1 MSLNKVNEEMINDLY
16 DLILSLKDNQDC
28 RDLFS
33 DMCTNKEVEQ
43 MAQRIRA
50 ARLLLEGKT
59 YNAVSYTHLE
69 EFSENIKHY
78 HISDQSTASDCLLP
92 FCGSFPFK
100 TFFDKLIEKNYGGSC
115 IIEVYR
121 NSYKEYEEI
130 YNSYNLTIAKLKEC
144 SYNSID
150 LKD

>member
-1 MSLNKVNEEMINDLY
+1 MI
-16 DLILSLKDNQDC
+16 LI
-28 RDLFS
+28 
-33 DMCTNKEVEQ
+33 
-43 MAQRIRA
+43 
-50 ARLLLEGKT
+50 
-59 YNAVSYTHLE
+59 E